1 MSIMLYTEY
10 TIRFRALSSSG
21 RAPDLHSGGDRF
33 KSGRVHQNCIADAP
47 VVQLVE
53 APDLGS
59 GCWGFESLLG
69 HHLYSKVGYQ
79 SGQWHGL
86 QNRRFV
92 GSSPTPTSKYDG
104 P

>member
-1 MSIMLYTEY
+1 MSAVRICDGLPNKSVDSMSIMLYTEQ

-59 GCWGFESLLG
+59 GCWGFDSLLG
-69 HHLYSKVGYQ
+69 HHLYS
-79 SGQWHGL
+79 
-86 QNRRFV
+86 N
-92 GSSPTPTSKYDG
+92 TA
-104 P
+104 